1 MPPDEA
7 TSRTF
12 GQIVREARLE
22 RHLSMGQ
29 LAAAV
34 DRSTA
39 SVRRWE
45 RNDGLPTPEVIE
57 LLIERLALDPDEMNS
72 VLAAAGLEADGGD
85 AGEPV
90 AIEES
95 DPIDVVALSEV
106 ADAVGAGSMED
117 WEQPSVTVASQA
129 AGAPGREGSSVV
141 VAAPPPSAW
150 PTASVPVAV
159 IEQDQNL
166 LQILRD
172 PDQPWLGYIRAALT
186 VVVLAGLVWVLL
198 WALPEFLDAFGEMW
212 DSLWETEGTTT

>member
-1 MPPDEA
+1 
-7 TSRTF
+7 
-12 GQIVREARLE
+12 
-22 RHLSMGQ
+22 MGQ

-45 RNDGLPTPEVIE
+45 RNDGLPTPDVIE
-57 LLIERLALDPDEMNS
+57 QLIERLALDPDEVDS
-72 VLAAAGLEADGGD
+72 VLGTAGSEADSSG
-85 AGEPV
+85 AAEPV
-90 AIEES
+90 AIDES
-95 DPIDVVALSEV
+95 DPIDVVPLSEV
-106 ADAVGAGSMED
+106 ADAVDAGSMED
-117 WEQPSVTVASQA
+117 WNQPSVTVASQA
-129 AGAPGREGSSVV
+129 AGPGPERSSVV
-141 VAAPPPSAW
+141 VAAPPPSVW

-186 VVVLAGLVWVLL
+186 VVVLVGLVWVLL

-212 DSLWETEGTTT
+212 DSLWETEGTTN

>member
-1 MPPDEA
+1 
-7 TSRTF
+7 
-12 GQIVREARLE
+12 
-22 RHLSMGQ
+22 MGQ

-45 RNDGLPTPEVIE
+45 RNDGIPTPDVVEQ
-57 LLIERLALDPDEMNS
+57 LIERLALDPDEVSS
-72 VLAAAGLEADGGD
+72 VLAAAGSEADGGE
-85 AGEPV
+85 AVEPV
-90 AIEES
+90 PIEEGN
-95 DPIDVVALSEV
+95 PIDVVPLSEA
-106 ADAVGAGSMED
+106 ADAGSMEE
-117 WEQPSVTVASQA
+117 WEQPPVTVASQA
-129 AGAPGREGSSVV
+129 ADAPGPERSSVV
-141 VAAPPPSAW
+141 VAARPQSAW

-186 VVVLAGLVWVLL
+186 VVVLGGLVWVLL